1 MLVISQFNMYLYAV
15 TRK

>member
-1 MLVISQFNMYLYAV
+1 MLLISQFNMYLYAV